1 MTTAKEEQKGSM
13 RKGDHHQ
20 SSDSR
25 SQIVSSSNKRTVVKV
40 GGMHCAGCVNA
51 IQGYIS
57 DIPGV
62 NKVEVNLANEKAAL
76 EYDPS
81 KVKLDTI
88 EKAIEEIGYK
98 VVYEKLI
105 LDIEGISD
113 SSDAQRLE
121 QNLLQL
127 GEEVDERS
135 GRIRSASV
143 NYGNSQLNIEY
154 NPVLISLA
162 DIRKKIGDLG
172 YKVLSES
179 LGLSSKDVEAKKLKH
194 LFFIGIA
201 FTIPVVILSYP
212 EVFRF
217 IPLAG
222 TNIAAYIAFICSS
235 IVQFV
240 TGSRFYVGAFRIA
253 KMKSANMDTLVVLGT
268 TTAYIFSAFNTFP
281 VPLWHNIY
289 YDAATV
295 VVTFIILGKYMELR
309 TKGKTGSII
318 KKMLELQPK
327 TARIKKKENDDR
339 NNNSSS
345 SEEIET
351 PIELIQPGD
360 AIVVRPGEKIP
371 VDSIIVSGSSA
382 VDESMV
388 TGESIPISKK
398 VGDDVIGGTVNR
410 EGMLVIK
417 ATKVGSESF
426 LSQVVKLVEEAM
438 GKKPTIQK
446 LVDKIAGYF
455 AYAVMVA
462 ALSTFLVW
470 YLVMAP
476 GVASIAIIPSVAIL
490 VVACPC
496 ALGLATP
503 TAIMVGMSKGAS
515 NGVIF
520 KSGDAME
527 TLAKISV
534 AIFDKTGTLTEGRPQ
549 VTDIIQIREIPVTIP
564 ITAATTNIVNRTKKM
579 KEEEASKNNNNSSG
593 SRSDGQN
600 NDNNNTGNSILTLAA
615 IAEKGS
621 EHPIAKAVVK
631 FAENQGIQVNDDN
644 NNNEDFQ
651 FEATPGLGVTA
662 VYNGLRIKAGSME
675 FIKSSHQ
682 NVDTS
687 SSFPSSLNT
696 TTPLDQVIEKL
707 QGEGKTTILVSVDST
722 IVGVIG
728 LIDTPKPGAKEAIST
743 LKSLGIESVMLTGD
757 NEKTAKEIA
766 REIGIDRVFANV
778 LPAGK
783 VDIVTEVQKQLKMEN
798 NNNNKKVA
806 MIGDGINDAPA
817 LTQADIGIAIGSGT
831 DIAIEA
837 GKVVLIRDD
846 IFDIVSAIEIA
857 RKTVSKIKQNLLY
870 AFIYNVILIPIAAMG
885 LLYPAIGGIAMAAS
899 SVSVTLS
906 SLALK
911 KWIPKSK
918 KRKKE

>member
-1 MTTAKEEQKGSM
+1 VKPYNLYHKGRMTTTEEEQKDTAK
-13 RKGDHHQ
+13 KGEHQ
-20 SSDSR
+20 SS
-25 SQIVSSSNKRTVVKV
+25 SQIAISNNNNDKRTVIKI

-57 DIPGV
+57 EIPGI

-121 QNLLQL
+121 KNLLQL
-127 GEEVDERS
+127 GEQD
-135 GRIRSASV
+135 GRIKSASV

-179 LGLSSKDVEAKKLKH
+179 LGLSSKDIEAKKLKH

-201 FTIPVVILSYP
+201 FTLPVVLLSYP

-281 VPLWHNIY
+281 VPLWQNIY

-339 NNNSSS
+339 NNSSS
-345 SEEIET
+345 SGEEIET
-351 PIELIQPGD
+351 PIELIHPGD

-371 VDSIIVSGSSA
+371 VDSIILSGSSA

-398 VGDDVIGGTVNR
+398 VGDNVIGGTVNR

-438 GKKPTIQK
+438 GKKPAIQK
-446 LVDKIAGYF
+446 LVDKVAGYF

-462 ALSTFLVW
+462 ALSTFLIW
-470 YLVMAP
+470 YFVMAP

-549 VTDIIQIREIPVTIP
+549 VTDIIQIREIPMTIP
-564 ITAATTNIVNRTKKM
+564 VTAAATNIVNRNKKI
-579 KEEEASKNNNNSSG
+579 EEEASKNNSS
-593 SRSDGQN
+593 SQN
-600 NDNNNTGNSILTLAA
+600 NNNASNHILTLAA

-631 FAENQGIQVNDDN
+631 FAESQGIQVNDN
-644 NNNEDFQ
+644 NNSKDFQ

-662 VYNGLRIKAGSME
+662 VYNGLRIKVGSMQ
-675 FIKSSHQ
+675 FIKSPHQ
-682 NVDTS
+682 NVDAS
-687 SSFPSSLNT
+687 SSFSSSSSSSSNT
-696 TTPLDQVIEKL
+696 TKPLDQVIEKL
-707 QGEGKTTILVSVDST
+707 QREGKTTILVLVDNT

-766 REIGIDRVFANV
+766 RKIGIDRVFANV

-783 VDIVTEVQKQLKMEN
+783 VDVVTEVQKQLKME
-798 NNNNKKVA
+798 NNNKKVA

-831 DIAIEA
+831 DIAIET

-870 AFIYNVILIPIAAMG
+870 AFIYNVILIPIAAIG
-885 LLYPAIGGIAMAAS
+885 LLYPAIGGMAMAAS